1 MPGGRGLTL
10 IRACTDLKLDQCDDG
25 TTATMRRQLTHPAVV
40 GSARPA
46 PDGKPRTEPFSA
58 VVTRHDPTVITAR
71 GTVDAGTVG
80 LLSTE
85 IAKHGAAPLVID
97 LALVTFLA
105 SAGVQ
110 LLHDLITQHDVRLHA
125 PAGTPAHEVL
135 NLVGLSDLL
144 IT

>member
-1 MPGGRGLTL
+1 
-10 IRACTDLKLDQCDDG
+10 LKLDQRDDG
-25 TTATMRRQLTHPAVV
+25 TTATMRRQLAHPARV

-46 PDGKPRTEPFSA
+46 PSDGKSRTEPFSA
-58 VVTRHDPTVITAR
+58 VVTRHNPTVITAR
-71 GTVDAGTVG
+71 GTVDASTVG

-85 IAKHGAAPLVID
+85 IAKHGADPVVID

-105 SAGVQ
+105 SAGVR
-110 LLHDLITQHDVRLHA
+110 LLHDLITRHDMRLHA